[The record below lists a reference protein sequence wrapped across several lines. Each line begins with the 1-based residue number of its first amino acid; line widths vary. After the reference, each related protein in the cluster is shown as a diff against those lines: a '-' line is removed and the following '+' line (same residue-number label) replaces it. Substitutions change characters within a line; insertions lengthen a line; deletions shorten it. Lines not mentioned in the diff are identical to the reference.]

1 VDGVTA
7 SLSVWKAALGTIANG
22 LYITQ
27 ALGFLKSV
35 GVCQPYL
42 TPAGNVPEWRK
53 FQDAVVVVSKYV
65 VLEVEAELSRL
76 QRAWVALKRAIVAIT
91 DARYDSCKF
100 FVPCFCAQSF
110 HALRTSNFC
119 VGYLDE
125 LIEPVVLVMR

>member
-1 VDGVTA
+1 LESCSRNNSD
-7 SLSVWKAALGTIANG
+7 G

-91 DARYDSCKF
+91 DARYDSC
-100 FVPCFCAQSF
+100 AQSF